1 MNNTQPNNPQ
11 PRHMKSVFTITERN
25 GRSFWTRV
33 GVGFVNNDGSLN
45 LRLDA
50 IPLNGNLQ
58 VREYEAAR
66 EGAGAADSAPVSRPR
81 AQSRTDQ
88 PPMDSLL

>member
-1 MNNTQPNNPQ
+1 MNNAQSRQ
-11 PRHMKSVFTITERN
+11 MKSVFTITERN

-58 VREYEAAR
+58 VREYDAAR
-66 EGAGAADSAPVSRPR
+66 EGTGEAASNPRAR
-81 AQSRTDQ
+81 AQSREQIPAT
-88 PPMDSLL
+88 DSLL